1 MPSCHVAPSSRTVGQ
16 LEQPTK
22 VPIIQILGSYYYC
35 TVIIRGLLPWNPEGI
50 LGAERPPLSEKKL
63 LRFLASQQ
71 QDSWVTRGDVIICY
85 QVSTASK
92 GTIKVNELSC

>member
-1 MPSCHVAPSSRTVGQ
+1 MCPFLVGKSGDRGS
-16 LEQPTK
+16 LPIEQKEDT
-22 VPIIQILGSYYYC
+22 
-35 TVIIRGLLPWNPEGI
+35 GI

>member
-1 MPSCHVAPSSRTVGQ
+1 MLGKKLGKS
-16 LEQPTK
+16 EQPWPLAPYK
-22 VPIIQILGSYYYC
+22 KRDPN
-35 TVIIRGLLPWNPEGI
+35 RGADP
-50 LGAERPPLSEKKL
+50 K
-63 LRFLASQQ
+63 Q

>member
-1 MPSCHVAPSSRTVGQ
+1 MGG
-16 LEQPTK
+16 K
-22 VPIIQILGSYYYC
+22 
-35 TVIIRGLLPWNPEGI
+35 EGRV
-50 LGAERPPLSEKKL
+50 LGAKRPPLSEKKL

>member
-1 MPSCHVAPSSRTVGQ
+1 MPDLTLQLCEEDDLPELLSRF
-16 LEQPTK
+16 LA
-22 VPIIQILGSYYYC
+22 
-35 TVIIRGLLPWNPEGI
+35 RF

>member
-1 MPSCHVAPSSRTVGQ
+1 MFNRANKPYLDK
-16 LEQPTK
+16 LET
-22 VPIIQILGSYYYC
+22 GRS
-35 TVIIRGLLPWNPEGI
+35 T
-50 LGAERPPLSEKKL
+50 GAERPPLSEKKL